1 MILPWIRKQLEIFL
15 KEDIGTGDL
24 TTELIRR
31 GDRVKA
37 IIVAKERGVL
47 AGSFFSAEVFRILGD
62 VEIDIKVSEG
72 EEFEG
77 GSILMEIEGDSNII
91 LMAERTSLNILQKL
105 SGIATFVRNIVK
117 EIKGKNIKILDT
129 RKTTPGLRYFEKYA
143 VRVGGG
149 YNHRF
154 DLSEMILIKDNHKRL
169 AGGIREAI
177 RLVKKSKPPY
187 IPLEVEVEN
196 MNELEIALEEGV
208 DIIMLDN
215 FSPDE
220 VKLAV
225 NMARGKA
232 KIEVSGGINE
242 KNVKDYA
249 IDGVDYISIGSAMPS
264 AKWIDMSLML
274 T

>member
-1 MILPWIRKQLEIFL
+1 MILPWIRSHLEGFL

-31 GDRVKA
+31 RDRVKA

-72 EEFEG
+72 EEFG
-77 GSILMEIEGDSNII
+77 RGTILMEIEGDSNII
-91 LMAERTSLNILQKL
+91 LMAERASLNILQKL

-196 MNELEIALEEGV
+196 MNELEIAIDEGV

-220 VKLAV
+220 VKRAV

-242 KNVKDYA
+242 KNIKDYA
-249 IDGVDYISIGSAMPS
+249 IDGVDYISIGSAIPS